1 MFIAGY
7 FEFEALNKY
16 SRGAVK
22 KVLIC
27 MELKKKR
34 LCNFRCYQHTD
45 VNGNYDEPF

>member
-1 MFIAGY
+1 MFISGY

-27 MELKKKR
+27 MELKKKKDYVI
-34 LCNFRCYQHTD
+34 FD
-45 VNGNYDEPF
+45 VISIPM